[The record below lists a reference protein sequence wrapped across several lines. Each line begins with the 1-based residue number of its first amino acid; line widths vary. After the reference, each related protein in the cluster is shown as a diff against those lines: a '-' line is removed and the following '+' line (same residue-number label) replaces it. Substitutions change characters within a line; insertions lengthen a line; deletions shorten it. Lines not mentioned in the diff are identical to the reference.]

1 MGRRDI
7 PARRLMDIEQPEQPQ
22 RVWSAAEA
30 VARLWEIRATGAH
43 FYDRSAFREVWELDK
58 LLNERSAGTA

>member
-1 MGRRDI
+1 
-7 PARRLMDIEQPEQPQ
+7 MDIEQPEQPQ